1 MRGGMRFLSF
11 AMTRALGLPLIPL
24 LLLLMAGAAIA
35 RPGSKPSAP
44 KLATAVNIENKRPA
58 ALQSFEIVMPGKDK
72 QPEVIVGKLDK
83 PLPPGGAASF
93 PLVGAKGCTFLA
105 RWAFDD
111 IKDAGDVNL
120 CNDAH
125 IVLVD

>member
-11 AMTRALGLPLIPL
+11 AMTRALGLSLIPL

-58 ALQSFEIVMPGKDK
+58 ALQSFEIVMPGKEMDGASIY
-72 QPEVIVGKLDK
+72 ELLDK
-83 PLPPGGAASF
+83 E
-93 PLVGAKGCTFLA
+93 K
-105 RWAFDD
+105 
-111 IKDAGDVNL
+111 VNL
-120 CNDAH
+120 TAAVPTVTRIH
-125 IVLVD
+125 SGSA